1 MFLLVGDELLLVLFG
16 QASEHEAEHG
26 EIDHGF
32 TAARQVL
39 VILAHAAIATNPGQR
54 ALNNPVTLPPEVVFC
69 L

>member
-1 MFLLVGDELLLVLFG
+1 MFLFVGDELLLVLFC
-16 QASEHEAEHG
+16 QASEHQAEHG

-39 VILAHAAIATNPGQR
+39 VILAHAAIAADPGQCT
-54 ALNNPVTLPPEVVFC
+54 LNNPVTLPPEVVCC